1 MDKWVSP
8 QYGAERGQSGEKG
21 ENFLKK
27 ANGSIT
33 DIGSREVI
41 QGVKNDSVII
51 KRPEGGGYGE

>member
-21 ENFLKK
+21 ENVLKK
-27 ANGSIT
+27 ADGSIT
-33 DIGSREVI
+33 DLGSRKVI

-51 KRPEGGGYGE
+51 KRP